1 MTTHAAADTWH
12 TRRQV
17 VNATFLSSSDE
28 EEDAAATRV
37 EDAAPRVTQRPPT
50 RVQRHKVVDDSGDAD
65 ARRHVPR
72 VADLRVR
79 ALCQETGRLHE
90 ALRREQARS
99 AVARDAA
106 SAERSRAEAAQRAA
120 GQAAFTIRQ
129 LQEELV
135 AARAAV
141 QTQAERSSASV
152 TVLRTRLADCERLLA
167 AQQRRRHEGEGGEDD
182 SDTVAA
188 LAVSRQECRRLQQE
202 LQALRELLN
211 GTDGSGG
218 ADKVALAKDNA
229 RLKAEL
235 EAARNAV
242 AKAQRAAAV
251 ATTAQAAS
259 SRRVDIDDS
268 EELERQL
275 AEALAEAAALRRE
288 LAVAR
293 ADAAAACADADAA
306 RAELAGTQAD
316 ASAALHLITSSRS
329 LASTPA
335 AKASSLNVGHRGGA
349 VTSPQQRRQEGAGG
363 AAHVAAELTRLRD
376 SLAALGRGEA
386 A

>member
-1 MTTHAAADTWH
+1 
-12 TRRQV
+12 
-17 VNATFLSSSDE
+17 
-28 EEDAAATRV
+28 
-37 EDAAPRVTQRPPT
+37 
-50 RVQRHKVVDDSGDAD
+50 
-65 ARRHVPR
+65 
-72 VADLRVR
+72 
-79 ALCQETGRLHE
+79 
-90 ALRREQARS
+90 
-99 AVARDAA
+99 
-106 SAERSRAEAAQRAA
+106 
-120 GQAAFTIRQ
+120 
-129 LQEELV
+129 LQDELV
-135 AARAAV
+135 AARAAA
-141 QTQAERSSASV
+141 QTQAERNAASV

-167 AQQRRRHEGEGGEDD
+167 AQQRRRHDSECGEDE

-218 ADKVALAKDNA
+218 AEKVTLAKDNA

-259 SRRVDIDDS
+259 SRRVDIDDM
-268 EELERQL
+268 EDLERQL

-306 RAELAGTQAD
+306 RAELAAHQAD

-335 AKASSLNVGHRGGA
+335 AKASSLNVGHPGGA
-349 VTSPQQRRQEGAGG
+349 ATSPQQRRPEG

-386 A
+386 V